1 MGAFVFEGRQRDESF
16 PSTIT
21 FLLLWIPTG
30 FVLGTLTLLGPVR
43 WWATLC
49 RFLSISQKVE
59 NSGVFLMIGALFMI
73 SGYAARII
81 VNVLEISDRSARAV
95 TAGLIV
101 LLAGGTV
108 AAWMH
113 PALMSS
119 SMAQEQQTGQF
130 TFGPYPDEQRML
142 DLKRDG
148 YTIVTLLHPAVVPF
162 EPKLI
167 ADEKSI
173 ADRIGVALIH
183 VPMLPWISGNS
194 EALATIRQLAADR
207 TRRYYVHCYLGQD
220 RVRVVRHA
228 LEQSGALL
236 SPQLAGGQRSLRNKS
251 SLERGR
257 VYRLGA
263 GVYVTGYPT
272 DDEFMRYVLSGE
284 IRHVVMFLD
293 PNDPEEREA
302 ADRERRLLK
311 QNDLP
316 FEFISA
322 TKNRFDA
329 RRVRQVVQSVDQMRK
344 PVLVHEFLSPS
355 SGRSPWTDGFI
366 QAFSSQ
372 RTSLSPTLFIAPLR
386 RGRARVVSTH
396 VAIGPRPEGTDF
408 RELARRGVV
417 ECIHAGR
424 ERVSGDARSASKA
437 GLRWKHVSPDR
448 IVTAV
453 RGDGTYYVYGSGA
466 LSARAALERAYPK
479 PVSLTP

>member
-1 MGAFVFEGRQRDESF
+1 MGALVFEAKRDESF
-16 PSTIT
+16 PSTVT
-21 FLLLWIPTG
+21 FLVLWIPAG

-43 WWATLC
+43 WWANIC

-81 VNVLEISDRSARAV
+81 VNILEVSDKPARGV
-95 TAGLIV
+95 TAGLI
-101 LLAGGTV
+101 LLLTGGTV

-113 PALMSS
+113 PALMSA
-119 SMAQEQQTGQF
+119 SMAHDQQTGQF
-130 TFGPYPDEQRML
+130 TFGPYPDEQRMV

-162 EPKLI
+162 EPKLL

-173 ADRIGVALIH
+173 ADRIGVPLIH
-183 VPMLPWISGNS
+183 VPMLPWVSGNT
-194 EALATIRQLAADR
+194 EALARIKQLAADR

-228 LEQSGALL
+228 LEESGAAL
-236 SPQLAGGQRSLRNKS
+236 SPQVAAARRSLRDKA

-284 IRHVVMFLD
+284 IRHVVTFLD
-293 PNDPEEREA
+293 PNDPEERQA
-302 ADRERRLLK
+302 ADRERQLLK
-311 QNDLP
+311 QHDLP
-316 FEFISA
+316 FDFISA
-322 TKNRFDA
+322 PKNRFDA
-329 RRVRQVVQSVDQMRK
+329 RRVRQVVESIGQMRK

-355 SGRSPWTDGFI
+355 SGSAPWTDGFI
-366 QAFSSQ
+366 QTFSNQ

-386 RGRARVVSTH
+386 HGRARVVSTH
-396 VAIGPRPEGTDF
+396 VAIGPRPNGPDF
-408 RELARRGVV
+408 RQLARRGVI
-417 ECIHAGR
+417 ECIHVGR
-424 ERVSGDARSASKA
+424 ERVIGDARSASKA
-437 GLRWKHVSPDR
+437 GLSWKNVPRDR
-448 IVTAV
+448 IVMAV
-453 RGDGTYYVYGSGA
+453 RGDSTYYIYGSEA
-466 LSARAALERAYPK
+466 LSVRTALERAYPK
-479 PVSLTP
+479 PVALTR